1 MLSVV
6 QALAGSMLAQFD
18 PSTTP
23 TTPAFQ
29 INPIIP
35 LVGGVVFGLI
45 SLAVWQNKGGSP
57 LVGFLWGFF
66 LGLIGL
72 LVVAI
77 ARPSGTRKVKD
88 VPAAQTAAWQQF
100 AQPQVPSRPCPNCG
114 QGIPADQGMCPSCNQ
129 TSEPWRNENGTW
141 ITRQDGKDW
150 WLNPQTNAWQMRRIS
165 KFCPNCLADM
175 ELEAATCPECG
186 VVSNTLA

>member
-1 MLSVV
+1 MLMH
-6 QALAGSMLAQFD
+6 ALVGTMFAQFE
-18 PSTTP
+18 PSTTSSAP
-23 TTPAFQ
+23 TFQ
-29 INPIIP
+29 FNPMFA
-35 LVGGVVFGLI
+35 LVGGIIFGVI

-57 LVGFLWGFF
+57 VVGFLWGFL

-72 LVVAI
+72 IVVAV
-77 ARPSGTRKVKD
+77 ARPSGNRRVKD
-88 VPAAQTAAWQQF
+88 VPAAQTAAWQQY

-114 QGIPADQGMCPSCNQ
+114 QGILADQGVCPHCSQ
-129 TSEPWRNENGTW
+129 ASEPWRNEGGIW

-186 VVSNTLA
+186 VVSNPLT